1 MSGHDLS
8 EPAEWVPPEEVQE
21 QQWLAEAVGRLHQLL
36 PLLLQNISGT
46 VPGDIYS
53 PKIFTDSILGDIYL
67 MKLIPCGIFG
77 ARIIKSL

>member
-8 EPAEWVPPEEVQE
+8 EPAEWVPSEEVQE

-67 MKLIPCGIFG
+67 NQVN
-77 ARIIKSL
+77 SLWYFWSQDH